1 MLFGLFSF
9 SFAGVLHTHKTQVE
23 SVHRLNA
30 HSLTCMAASYF
41 GSLFRLVVSASLR
54 AKQKCCCYF
63 VCSLSMRVFISNV
76 LLYYYFA
83 SLDSARFSHWRPVCL
98 LLSAHQSISS
108 GNSNIQYTVHQ
119 YPTKFDWYIQCRER
133 ERESYRINQTKS
145 CEWRKSTQFPIDK
158 RVFLQIVC
166 VYSCWNSYLHILA
179 IQVRFITPS
188 IDLILFSFYFLLL
201 FIINFFLSRLF
212 VAVAL
217 SIEHI
222 SFFFPKFSLYFS
234 SYSI

>member
-1 MLFGLFSF
+1 MKAMIRIRYINIEKSAVPRMLFGLFSF

-119 YPTKFDWYIQCRER
+119 YPTKFEPTQQRRQRRRRLDTYNVERER
-133 ERESYRINQTKS
+133 ER
-145 CEWRKSTQFPIDK
+145 
-158 RVFLQIVC
+158 
-166 VYSCWNSYLHILA
+166 A
-179 IQVRFITPS
+179 IG
-188 IDLILFSFYFLLL
+188 
-201 FIINFFLSRLF
+201 
-212 VAVAL
+212 
-217 SIEHI
+217 
-222 SFFFPKFSLYFS
+222 
-234 SYSI
+234 